1 MDSFNPYRVF
11 EYVAT
16 PDFGIVLCAVVKF
29 QSLSGFRVRCNKCFE
44 CGWVQEFKFQ
54 SLSGFR
60 VRCNGRYRFCSE
72 FDPSVSIPI
81 GFSSTL
87 QPNFRIITRD
97 CTRGFQSLSGFRVRC
112 NGRAWTRTCSTTKFQ
127 SLSGFRVRCNRITPD
142 RPKVE
147 LGSFNPYRVFEYVA
161 TSSARTAYFTG
172 TTFQSLSGFRVRCN
186 LAASCCRCS
195 ERVVFQSLSGFR
207 VRCNFMI
214 SLRPMEIYF
223 VSIPIGFSST
233 LQREKL
239 SGQVNWLT
247 QFQSL
252 SGFRVRCNHFSFL
265 NVVLVLKVS
274 IPIGFS
280 STLQRHH

>member
-1 MDSFNPYRVF
+1 MSDRVVSIPIGFSSTLQQHGRWEQRPWGRFCFNPYRVF

-16 PDFGIVLCAVVKF
+16 GGILPLGREAKWF
-29 QSLSGFRVRCNKCFE
+29 QSLSGFRVRCNDGYKG
-44 CGWVQEFKFQ
+44 CGVSPDTFQ

-60 VRCNGRYRFCSE
+60 VRCNPLTSSARAASLVE
-72 FDPSVSIPI
+72 VSIPI

-87 QPNFRIITRD
+87 Q
-97 CTRGFQSLSGFRVRC
+97 LSP
-112 NGRAWTRTCSTTKFQ
+112 TCSHRTAWP
-127 SLSGFRVRCNRITPD
+127 G
-142 RPKVE
+142 
-147 LGSFNPYRVFEYVA
+147 FNPYRVFEYVA